1 MFGLIQIFEWLSL
14 RKLNPNLKAC
24 SFAGFRSQSNTVAD
38 SELNILLIGA
48 GFAIVAANL
57 VYAQAASYNLFD
69 RLTSVLV
76 FLAILAFVIRYVMFF
91 LVNTAVGKHR
101 TNYHFNTAL
110 VTCLTAFVLFLHNA
124 IPGTSF
130 INSIRD
136 YVLIDPNASS
146 TGFRVFWA
154 DYLWCLIY
162 GLSASTL
169 TYLKTLIQ
177 YSSGQAKPQKPI
189 RTFFN
194 S

>member
-1 MFGLIQIFEWLSL
+1 M
-14 RKLNPNLKAC
+14 
-24 SFAGFRSQSNTVAD
+24 
-38 SELNILLIGA
+38 
-48 GFAIVAANL
+48 VAANL
-57 VYAQAASYNLFD
+57 VYAQAASYKRFD

-101 TNYHFNTAL
+101 TNYHFNRAL

-136 YVLIDPNASS
+136 YVLVDCNASS

-189 RTFFN
+189 RTFFRFLAMIFISATALWLLIDKLDDIAGRSSMISSMRKSQSN
-194 S
+194 IGDLIK